1 MSKNLNVNLSFTA
14 DTTQAKKNILDLQ
27 NSLNS
32 ITSVGNTRL
41 KLTDDMQIAV
51 NSAKQLQMHL
61 ANALNTRTGNFD
73 LNKLNASLKASN
85 TNLATLGSGLLKA
98 GVQGEQAFMN
108 IQRSIATA
116 NVQIKQA
123 DGFLAQMRNTLMNTF
138 RWQIASSALH
148 SMASAVSSAVQY
160 AEDLDRSLN
169 NIRIVTGQNAD
180 QMAKF
185 AKEANKAA
193 KALST
198 TTTKYTDASLIY
210 YQQGLSDEEVKKRT
224 DVTVKMANV
233 AGESVE
239 TISDQLTAVW
249 NNFDDGSKSLEYYA
263 DVMTAL
269 GAATA
274 SSVDEIT
281 GGLEKFAAI
290 GDTIGLSFEYAAS
303 ALATITS
310 NTRQSE
316 EVVGTALK
324 TIFARIQGLKL
335 GETQEDGTN
344 LNKYSE
350 ALAKVGIS
358 IFEANGELKAMD
370 NILDEM
376 AAKWD
381 ELTKA
386 EQAALAQTVAGIRQ
400 YTQLIALMENWN
412 NGDNDSMMAN
422 LNTSYGS
429 TGALQEQADIYAESW
444 EAAQSR
450 IKASLETLYN
460 ELIPT
465 DFLISLTDAG
475 SDILD
480 GLSVIV
486 DGFGG
491 LGNILLLIS
500 NIALHKFAPSI
511 ITGLNSGFEKA
522 QGLIGSFQNLKT
534 RLTESAYSSK
544 ELETHL
550 NGITGDKIKTA
561 ADSLSYYDAHLK
573 SASSSSLQMSQSLN
587 QSALATEGLSEAF
600 KLYLADT
607 SQVYNLQALIEKN
620 AKNLNAAE
628 KERLSSM
635 QQQLLVIANE
645 KKELQTEISLLETQ
659 LKLRIQSA
667 SATDIYNA
675 KGYKDRDFADV
686 EGSQI
691 TVKNKH
697 QQALALYDNKTKGYG
712 NWIDPNI
719 QINEGAFI
727 STSVDGIVN
736 AGTKATQLYSN
747 IETINAKINNILQQ
761 QGVSLKEQIAT
772 AKEVVNNAET
782 NNQINKEIQQTYLQ
796 QLTAVE
802 QSKTAQLDQNA
813 AAQANQGVVQKLTL
827 GLIQSGNEVRQIA
840 QGFGISDEQLKNV
853 LADVIKIVSLQDQ
866 QKGKQAEWNSQL
878 NNTKKILMG
887 TMDKFK
893 SMGSYIT
900 SAAQGI
906 STITMA
912 YSMASNAI
920 KTLNDDTADFETK
933 LTSVGFALPMLI
945 QGLGTLGKTYQ
956 FLSKTVK
963 LARLET
969 QNEITLKTAERIVH
983 IASNSVKTEEITIDN
998 ISLKLQKRG
1007 IEQDKAEIIA
1017 KKVMALITQGR
1028 IKDAAK
1034 EIVLQTTLNKTKLKN
1049 IAILGAIVIA
1059 TTAVVLITK
1068 ALINAYNK
1076 EEEANKKAQEQL
1088 QATNQTLSNTKQKY
1102 QEIIDTINQY
1112 EESVKA
1118 LDNIRKGTEEWDEAV
1133 QKLNSDI
1140 LELLKSYSGLAQYV
1154 SEDEDGVL
1162 SISDEGLDW
1171 LEEQQRQAV
1180 NKAEVASY
1188 NAAIAANNAEDDWNT
1203 TRIAREAGLTTTEL
1217 EAGVKALQADP
1228 TLYASQGAELYDR
1241 ISQALYGKDYMA
1253 GEETAG
1259 IIVAIANAQE
1269 EVTNLTNELKA
1280 NTKANEI
1287 LGKQVS
1293 ESYLK
1298 QSQDYLDANEDAQ
1311 NAANLLLTNKLAGKD
1326 FTGRNGR
1333 SKMESYEDYARYMG
1347 WDVINIDKQK
1357 GYAEYTLADGSTEKV
1372 YLDIARQA
1380 LNQQEYIDSIQD
1392 EINTFVN
1399 NIDKLERNIKTADDY
1414 QNYKSAI
1421 TQEGL
1426 AAGLTQD
1433 QITNILYNS
1442 EQAGRFAKID
1452 DITNEMLTKGLTS
1465 GIQKELFQKSLDELS
1480 DEELSLA
1487 IDVLPSSESIEEF
1500 KDNLHSAI
1508 VTAGRQDIENIFA
1521 AGEEELGISAEALES
1536 YAETLMSA
1544 EYQQT
1549 NFNELSQEGQRNY
1562 IENAKAAANAAVANY
1577 RLAIGINKVQ
1587 KAFSDHID
1595 VLIEGNEASLDF
1607 HEAIG
1612 ELTIAMKEAFG
1623 MKVDAKFVKENLQLI
1638 KEMSEGSEQAFVDL
1652 RNKLN
1657 EDFILKLE
1665 FEDNTLNQELLT
1677 TLEQLQQEALNN
1689 PVGTTLQLDN
1699 DKAIAALNEALITG
1713 QATIEDIQSMFNNAN
1728 LQMPEYK
1735 TKSIPGD
1742 AVTSRSDIEFTGPLG
1757 MTWKASSKTTTTTD
1771 RVVPYFGDNAPEVDD
1786 KGNITSYGGGG
1797 SLAVTTSGPA
1807 SMSDLNEIIEY
1818 NDEDNTDAIKDKN
1831 FENLQKS
1838 LELNLYIDES
1848 DLEHLEYLLDKY
1860 EDDFYKLNESVE
1872 TLFKTIEP
1880 RENILETHEN
1890 YINQLNASYEA
1901 GQISQEDYISGLEN
1915 SKDAIYD
1922 QLNALLDLDKQMREY
1937 YGNTLDEADDELGKH
1952 TDHLAN
1958 LTKVFDHYINLLD
1971 IFGKSKDYDTMGD
1984 FLEGQAH
1991 GLKNELDVAEAYY
2004 DGLVKEKEEVKKLFD
2019 EAVASGNKED
2029 IKYYG
2034 KMYDDITD
2042 SVDRAYED
2050 MLEKTEAWAESMK
2063 KIYENTFN
2071 KLSDELEKALT
2082 DGMGFDSMLND
2093 FDLLNQ
2099 QQEEFLT
2106 KTNQIYETNKLMRT
2120 ATKAMDD
2127 TSNKVA
2133 KQKIKNYI
2141 EETKKLQNTT
2151 RLSKYELEIQQ
2162 AKYDLLLAEIALEEA
2177 QNAKSTVRL
2186 TRDNEGNFGYVYT
2199 ADQDEVDDAQQKLED
2214 AQNNL
2219 YNIQYEG
2226 QQNAL
2231 TKYVEALQD
2240 YYNAQTELQEQR
2252 ADGTIASDEE
2262 LKEKQALLED
2272 RYFGPTGILTELSR
2286 LYNITLQ
2293 ENTNAT
2299 AENLLNQYGFMTD
2312 GVQQHANL
2320 VQQYIGEM
2328 DVAWADFQKALTLV
2342 HDNVQTALGDSEQAT
2357 EDLKNESDELVKE
2370 IKDAVIPAIHDE
2382 IGKVREQVA
2391 AYGDQRNA
2399 ILDLIGRYEDYI
2411 KELDK
2416 VIAKELELA
2425 AAQGSGSGSK
2435 ETEDISPVK
2444 PQTPSDTSN
2453 SLSDGGDTSAYW
2465 SSGGTGS
2472 KFKVGD
2478 KVKSQE
2484 EADKGRE
2491 VNVKTYYNNG
2501 NDVMI
2506 SKLFPTNS
2514 LTIRGGKIVQGP
2526 VNFDGLNYYL
2536 VEGKNGFSG
2545 WFNGYQLAHYNTGG
2559 YTGDWGPEGKLAMLH
2574 EKELVLNAAD
2584 TSNILSA
2591 VSIIREIARDID
2603 ARASMSNLSLL
2614 TSAIRV
2620 HDTNQVLE
2628 QMVSIEASFPN
2639 ATDRYEIE
2647 EAFNSLVN
2655 KAAQY
2660 ANRK

>member
-1 MSKNLNVNLSFTA
+1 MAKQLNVNLAFTA

-27 NSLNS
+27 NSLRNISS
-32 ITSVGNTRL
+32 IGFN
-41 KLTDDMQIAV
+41 
-51 NSAKQLQMHL
+51 NSALTKDMEQAVASARQLQMHL
-61 ANALNTRTGNFD
+61 NNAFNSNTGNFD
-73 LNKLNASLKASN
+73 LSKLNASLKKSN
-85 TNLATLGSGLLKA
+85 TTIGQLSNGLLKA
-98 GVQGEQAFMN
+98 GLEGETAFMN
-108 IQRSIATA
+108 LQNA
-116 NVQIKQA
+116 
-123 DGFLAQMRNTLMNTF
+123 
-138 RWQIASSALH
+138 IASSNIQLKNTNTLLSQMGTTLANTIRWQFSSSLIH
-148 SMASAVSSAVQY
+148 GFQGAIQKAVGY
-160 AEDLDRSLN
+160 AEDLDKSLN
-169 NIRIVTGQNAD
+169 NIRIVTGQSAD

-193 KALST
+193 KELST

-224 DVTVKMANV
+224 DITVKMANV

-239 TISDQLTAVW
+239 TVSDQLTAVW

-335 GETQEDGTN
+335 GETQDDGTD

-376 AAKWD
+376 AVKWNS
-381 ELTKA
+381 LNNAQQT
-386 EQAALAQTVAGIRQ
+386 ALAQTVAGVRQ
-400 YTQLIALMENWN
+400 YTQLVALMENWN

-444 EAAQSR
+444 EAAQAR
-450 IKASLETLYN
+450 VKASLETLYN

-465 DFLISLTDAG
+465 DFLVGATNAV

-480 GLSVIV
+480 VVATLV

-491 LGNILLLIS
+491 IGNILLLIS
-500 NIALHKFAPSI
+500 TVALKRFSAEITTGIDAGLTKISNLSSAFENFGFKAKESTKTTVDFNQELDKIETAHSGSLSTSFKDLNARTGDSKNHIAQMNIELNKSAQTAGNLTDAFQQYLKDTNQVFSI
-511 ITGLNSGFEKA
+511 QS
-522 QGLIGSFQNLKT
+522 LIDENRNKLTQSEQERLKIQQQELLTLAKQN
-534 RLTESAYSSK
+534 K
-544 ELETHL
+544 ELQIQKEELDIIRDRELTF
-550 NGITGDKIKTA
+550 GDA
-561 ADSLSYYDAHLK
+561 
-573 SASSSSLQMSQSLN
+573 
-587 QSALATEGLSEAF
+587 SALNKIRYDTDGKS
-600 KLYLADT
+600 YL
-607 SQVYNLQALIEKN
+607 N
-620 AKNLNAAE
+620 AKNG
-628 KERLSSM
+628 LSIN
-635 QQQLLVIANE
+635 QQQNVAKYGIKYEADNKKLVDDESN
-645 KKELQTEISLLETQ
+645 
-659 LKLRIQSA
+659 IQSA
-667 SATDIYNA
+667 QINAANDYQAIIEANLKIKALLNDQGHITKENKDKIQAILPSLSIQEDLYQGIDQENVDIRSHLTEIETTAFNTAQILGNTPNYLKGIEA
-675 KGYKDRDFADV
+675 K
-686 EGSQI
+686 
-691 TVKNKH
+691 T
-697 QQALALYDNKTKGYG
+697 
-712 NWIDPNI
+712 I
-719 QINEGAFI
+719 QINSLSKKQNE
-727 STSVDGIVN
+727 
-736 AGTKATQLYSN
+736 
-747 IETINAKINNILQQ
+747 IELQRKNTLLEINNILNQAQ
-761 QGVSLKEQIAT
+761 KKYSSISGVLSRGLSSFSSL
-772 AKEVVNNAET
+772 VMN
-782 NNQINKEIQQTYLQ
+782 INMI
-796 QLTAVE
+796 
-802 QSKTAQLDQNA
+802 
-813 AAQANQGVVQKLTL
+813 
-827 GLIQSGNEVRQIA
+827 
-840 QGFGISDEQLKNV
+840 
-853 LADVIKIVSLQDQ
+853 
-866 QKGKQAEWNSQL
+866 
-878 NNTKKILMG
+878 
-887 TMDKFK
+887 
-893 SMGSYIT
+893 
-900 SAAQGI
+900 
-906 STITMA
+906 
-912 YSMASNAI
+912 SNAL
-920 KTLNDDTADFETK
+920 KTLDDDTADFGTK
-933 LTSVGFALPMLI
+933 LSSIGFAAPAAFSI
-945 QGLGTLGKTYQ
+945 VKTGLDGLQ
-956 FLSKTVK
+956 FAFSKVSKTQQLYTQTELKAIKMTELKNLITGEEIDQEKLKAFLQKSGISQDKEQILIDTISNLVREKGNKITKKEIASAGVKQILDVKK
-963 LARLET
+963 LA
-969 QNEITLKTAERIVH
+969 ITLAIVAAIGAVVGITA
-983 IASNSVKTEEITIDN
+983 
-998 ISLKLQKRG
+998 
-1007 IEQDKAEIIA
+1007 
-1017 KKVMALITQGR
+1017 ALI
-1028 IKDAAK
+1028 K
-1034 EIVLQTTLNKTKLKN
+1034 
-1049 IAILGAIVIA
+1049 
-1059 TTAVVLITK
+1059 
-1068 ALINAYNK
+1068 AYNK

-1102 QEIIDTINQY
+1102 QEVIDTINKY
-1112 EESVKA
+1112 EESIKA

-1188 NAAIAANNAEDDWNT
+1188 NAAIVANNAEDDWNT
-1203 TRIAREAGLTTTEL
+1203 TRTAREAGLTTTEL

-1253 GEETAG
+1253 GEETAS

-1269 EVTNLTNELKA
+1269 EVTNLANELKA

-1311 NAANLLLTNKLAGKD
+1311 NAANLLLANKLAGKD
-1326 FTGRNGR
+1326 FSGRNGR
-1333 SKMESYEDYARYMG
+1333 TKMESYEDYARYMG

-1380 LNQQEYIDSIQD
+1380 LNQQEYIDDIQD

-1421 TQEGL
+1421 TREGL
-1426 AAGLTQD
+1426 AAGLTRD
-1433 QITNILYNS
+1433 QITSVLYNS

-1452 DITNEMLTKGLTS
+1452 DITNEMLTKGLTGGIS
-1465 GIQKELFQKSLDELS
+1465 GENIKSFQKSLDELS

-1487 IDVLPSSESIEEF
+1487 IDVLPSSESLEEF
-1500 KDNLHSAI
+1500 KDNLHEAI
-1508 VTAGRQDIENIFA
+1508 VIAGRQDIENIFA

-1544 EYQQT
+1544 EYQQK
-1549 NFNELSQEGQRNY
+1549 NFNELNQEGQRNY

-1595 VLIEGNEASLDF
+1595 VLTEGNEASLDF

-1638 KEMSEGSEQAFVDL
+1638 KEMSEGSEQALVDL

-1677 TLEQLQQEALNN
+1677 TLEQLQQKALKN
-1689 PVGTTLQLDN
+1689 PVGTTLHLDN
-1699 DKAIAALNEALITG
+1699 DKAIAALNEALVTG
-1713 QATIEDIQSMFNNAN
+1713 QATIEDIQAMFNNAN

-1786 KGNITSYGGGG
+1786 DGNITSYGGGG

-1818 NDEDNTDAIKDKN
+1818 NDEDNADAIKDKN

-1838 LELNLYIDES
+1838 LELKLYVDES

-1890 YINQLNASYEA
+1890 YISQLNASYEA

-1952 TDHLAN
+1952 TDHLEN

-2019 EAVASGNKED
+2019 EAVASGNEED

-2127 TSNKVA
+2127 TSNKAA

-2199 ADQDEVDDAQQKLED
+2199 ADQDEIDDAQQKYED

-2252 ADGTIASDEE
+2252 ADGTITSNEE

-2312 GVQQHANL
+2312 GVEQHANF

-2328 DVAWADFQKALTLV
+2328 DVAWADFQRALTLV
-2342 HDNVQTALGDSEQAT
+2342 HNDVQTALGDSEQAT
-2357 EDLKNESDELVKE
+2357 EDLKNESDELAKE
-2370 IKDAVIPAIHDE
+2370 IRDKVIPAIHDE

-2399 ILDLIGRYEDYI
+2399 ILDLISRYEDYI

-2425 AAQGSGSGSK
+2425 AVQGSGGDSK
-2435 ETEDISPVK
+2435 DKDPDLSK
-2444 PQTPSDTSN
+2444 TPSLPSSTATDPYLYVQGS
-2453 SLSDGGDTSAYW
+2453 SDLASMVEKAGGPPKIPPTTTEVRDGRYGW
-2465 SSGGTGS
+2465 GTGT
-2472 KFKVGD
+2472 V
-2478 KVKSQE
+2478 
-2484 EADKGRE
+2484 E
-2491 VNVKTYYNNG
+2491 VT
-2501 NDVMI
+2501 
-2506 SKLFPTNS
+2506 
-2514 LTIRGGKIVQGP
+2514 
-2526 VNFDGLNYYL
+2526 VNIDDTTQ
-2536 VEGKNGFSG
+2536 SG
-2545 WFNGYQLAHYNTGG
+2545 WNPRSKKSNTLPKYDTGG

-2614 TSAIRV
+2614 TSAIGV

>member
-32 ITSVGNTRL
+32 ITSIGNTKL

-85 TNLATLGSGLLKA
+85 TSLATLGSGLLKA

-123 DGFLAQMRNTLMNTF
+123 NGFLAQMRSTLMNTL

-160 AEDLDRSLN
+160 AEDLDKSLN

-422 LNTSYGS
+422 LNTSYDS
-429 TGALQEQADIYAESW
+429 TGTLQGQADIYAESW

-511 ITGLNSGFEKA
+511 MTGLNSGLEKA

-628 KERLSSM
+628 KERLSTM

-667 SATDIYNA
+667 TATDIYNA
-675 KGYKDRDFADV
+675 KGYKDRNFADV
-686 EGSQI
+686 KGSKI
-691 TVKNKH
+691 SVKKEYD
-697 QQALALYDNKTKGYG
+697 QALTLYSDKNKGYG
-712 NWIDPNI
+712 DWIDPTIKANK
-719 QINEGAFI
+719 ASFT

-761 QGVSLKEQIAT
+761 QGVSLKEQIAA
-772 AKEVVNNAET
+772 AKQIVNTAET
-782 NNQINKEIQQTYLQ
+782 DKQINKEIQQTYIQ
-796 QLTAVE
+796 QLKAVE
-802 QSKTAQLDQNA
+802 RSKSAQLDQNA
-813 AAQANQGVVQKLTL
+813 AVEANQGIVQKLRL

-840 QGFGISDEQLKNV
+840 QGFGVSDEHLKNV
-853 LADVIKIVSLQDQ
+853 LAEVIKIVSLQDQ
-866 QKGKQAEWNSQL
+866 QAGKQAEWNSQL
-878 NNTKKILMG
+878 NNTKKTLMG

-893 SMGSYIT
+893 SMGGYIT
-900 SAAQGI
+900 SAAQGF
-906 STITMA
+906 STLTMGL
-912 YSMASNAI
+912 SMASNAI

-933 LTSVGFALPMLI
+933 LTSIGFALPMLI
-945 QGLGTLGKTYQ
+945 QSFSTLSKLGK
-956 FLSKTVK
+956 FLTSSFSAYFKVLKSGIDVK
-963 LARLET
+963 KLYLF
-969 QNEITLKTAERIVH
+969 ILKD
-983 IASNSVKTEEITIDN
+983 SNDQEELN
-998 ISLKLQKRG
+998 NLLQLIG
-1007 IEQDKAEIIA
+1007 
-1017 KKVMALITQGR
+1017 ITQDEMEAISQALVSAATKKGTDLTKLEIALEV
-1028 IKDAAK
+1028 IK
-1034 EIVLQTTLNKTKLKN
+1034 QNTKLKT
-1049 IAILGAIVIA
+1049 IAILGA
-1059 TTAVVLITK
+1059 VVLATIAVIGITK

-1102 QEIIDTINQY
+1102 QEVIDTINQY

-1140 LELLKSYSGLAQYV
+1140 LELLKSYSGLAQYI

-1241 ISQALYGKDYMA
+1241 ISQALYGKNYMA

-1259 IIVAIANAQE
+1259 VIVAIANAQE
-1269 EVTNLTNELKA
+1269 EVTNLANELKA

-1326 FTGRNGR
+1326 FSGRNGR
-1333 SKMESYEDYARYMG
+1333 TKMESYEDYARYMG

-1380 LNQQEYIDSIQD
+1380 LNQQEYVDGIQD

-1421 TQEGL
+1421 TREGL

-1433 QITNILYNS
+1433 QITSVLYNS

-1452 DITNEMLTKGLTS
+1452 DITNEMLTKGLTGGIS
-1465 GIQKELFQKSLDELS
+1465 GENIKSFQKSLDELS

-1487 IDVLPSSESIEEF
+1487 IDVLPSSESLEEF
-1500 KDNLHSAI
+1500 KDNLHEAI
-1508 VTAGRQDIENIFA
+1508 VVAGRQDIENIFA

-1536 YAETLMSA
+1536 YAETLMLT

-1595 VLIEGNEASLDF
+1595 VLTEGNEASLDF

-1638 KEMSEGSEQAFVDL
+1638 KEMSEGSEQALVDL

-1677 TLEQLQQEALNN
+1677 TLEQLQQQALNN

-1713 QATIEDIQSMFNNAN
+1713 QATIEDIQAMFNNAN

-1742 AVTSRSDIEFTGPLG
+1742 AVHSHSVVSGKVLG
-1757 MTWKASSKTTTTTD
+1757 IPYTLETDTTTTTD
-1771 RVVPYFGDNAPEVDD
+1771 RVVPYFGDNAPEVDHE
-1786 KGNITSYGGGG
+1786 GNITSYGGGG

-1818 NDEDNTDAIKDKN
+1818 NDEDNADAIKDKN

-1890 YINQLNASYEA
+1890 YISQLNASYEA

-1937 YGNTLDEADDELGKH
+1937 YGNTLNEADDELGKH
-1952 TDHLAN
+1952 TDHLEN

-2019 EAVASGNKED
+2019 EAVASGNEED

-2127 TSNKVA
+2127 TSNKAA

-2199 ADQDEVDDAQQKLED
+2199 ADQDEIDDAQQKYED

-2272 RYFGPTGILTELSR
+2272 RYFGPMGILTELSR

-2312 GVQQHANL
+2312 GVANHANL

-2328 DVAWADFQKALTLV
+2328 DVAWADFQRALTLV
-2342 HDNVQTALGDSEQAT
+2342 HDDVQTALGDSEQAT
-2357 EDLKNESDELVKE
+2357 EDLKNESDELAKE
-2370 IKDAVIPAIHDE
+2370 IKDVVIPAIHDE

-2391 AYGDQRNA
+2391 AYGEQRNA
-2399 ILDLIGRYEDYI
+2399 ILDLISRYEDYI

-2425 AAQGSGSGSK
+2425 AAQGSGDDSKDKDTDLPNTTSSPSSTTTDPYLYVQGSSDLASMVEKAGGPPKNNYYGTIKDSGQIWTYVVTDNKAMTNYPTRVKFINNNGQGSK
-2435 ETEDISPVK
+2435 LLDTETRNGVQYYKLATENGDLWFKAEDLK
-2444 PQTPSDTSN
+2444 
-2453 SLSDGGDTSAYW
+2453 A
-2465 SSGGTGS
+2465 
-2472 KFKVGD
+2472 
-2478 KVKSQE
+2478 
-2484 EADKGRE
+2484 
-2491 VNVKTYYNNG
+2491 
-2501 NDVMI
+2501 
-2506 SKLFPTNS
+2506 
-2514 LTIRGGKIVQGP
+2514 
-2526 VNFDGLNYYL
+2526 
-2536 VEGKNGFSG
+2536 
-2545 WFNGYQLAHYNTGG
+2545 YNTGG

-2614 TSAIRV
+2614 TSAIGV